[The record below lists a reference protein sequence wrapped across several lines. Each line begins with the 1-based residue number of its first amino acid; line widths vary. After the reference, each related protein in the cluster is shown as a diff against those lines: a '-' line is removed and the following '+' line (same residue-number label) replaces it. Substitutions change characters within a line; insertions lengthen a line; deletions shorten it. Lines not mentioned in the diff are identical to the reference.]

1 MGCPCQRAIPPTH
14 RGVPHRLTPTLTP
27 PDCYPNFNSTSPGES
42 MTLKCTQ
49 LLRRLL
55 GNNSMRRK
63 RRQRLLSLLLH
74 SGARS
79 LPSTYSGKTNS
90 AVNSNKRRRSRHL
103 QTKLRVNR
111 DTNNIHSTGTISNIR
126 INRKLLL
133 LPMGTS
139 KRTQGAS
146 QLQKKAA
153 RAGNLRDV
161 RFSDWIEHIC
171 QNMFS
176 LFCRRN
182 NLTFSQAR
190 KCDNGWRKQL
200 HKVLFISVFLL
211 VGLNRPT

>member
-1 MGCPCQRAIPPTH
+1 MEEQFALYYYFQVLFVIVGCPCQRAIPPTH
-14 RGVPHRLTPTLTP
+14 RAVPHRLAPTLTP
-27 PDCYPNFNSTSPGES
+27 RDCYPNFNSTSPGES
-42 MTLKCTQ
+42 TILKCTQ

-55 GNNSMRRK
+55 GNNSMKRK
-63 RRQRLLSLLLH
+63 RRQRLLSLPLH

-133 LPMGTS
+133 LPMVTS
-139 KRTQGAS
+139 KRIQGAS

-153 RAGNLRDV
+153 RAGDLRDV
-161 RFSDWIEHIC
+161 WFSYWC
-171 QNMFS
+171 GLN
-176 LFCRRN
+176 
-182 NLTFSQAR
+182 
-190 KCDNGWRKQL
+190 
-200 HKVLFISVFLL
+200 ISVKICFHYA
-211 VGLNRPT
+211 VGETI

>member
-27 PDCYPNFNSTSPGES
+27 PDCYLNFNSTSPGES
-42 MTLKCTQ
+42 MILKCTQ

-63 RRQRLLSLLLH
+63 RRQ
-74 SGARS
+74 
-79 LPSTYSGKTNS
+79 
-90 AVNSNKRRRSRHL
+90 RRRSRHL

-133 LPMGTS
+133 LPMVTS
-139 KRTQGAS
+139 KRIQGAS

-153 RAGNLRDV
+153 RAVNLRDV
-161 RFSDWIEHIC
+161 WFSDWC
-171 QNMFS
+171 GLN
-176 LFCRRN
+176 
-182 NLTFSQAR
+182 
-190 KCDNGWRKQL
+190 
-200 HKVLFISVFLL
+200 ISVKICFHYAISE
-211 VGLNRPT
+211 TI

>member
-1 MGCPCQRAIPPTH
+1 MGCPCQRVIPPTH

-55 GNNSMRRK
+55 GNNNSMKRK
-63 RRQRLLSLLLH
+63 RRQRLLSLRLH

-79 LPSTYSGKTNS
+79 LPSTYSDKTNS

-111 DTNNIHSTGTISNIR
+111 DINNIHSTGTISNIR

-133 LPMGTS
+133 LPMVIS
-139 KRTQGAS
+139 KRIQGAS

-153 RAGNLRDV
+153 RAVNLRDM
-161 RFSDWIEHIC
+161 RFSDWC
-171 QNMFS
+171 GLN
-176 LFCRRN
+176 
-182 NLTFSQAR
+182 
-190 KCDNGWRKQL
+190 
-200 HKVLFISVFLL
+200 ISVKRCFHYA
-211 VGLNRPT
+211 VGETI

>member
-27 PDCYPNFNSTSPGES
+27 PDCYPNFNSTSPGEL
-42 MTLKCTQ
+42 MILKCTQ

-63 RRQRLLSLLLH
+63 RRQ
-74 SGARS
+74 
-79 LPSTYSGKTNS
+79 
-90 AVNSNKRRRSRHL
+90 RRRSRHL

-133 LPMGTS
+133 LPMVTS

-153 RAGNLRDV
+153 RAGNLRDMW
-161 RFSDWIEHIC
+161 FSDW
-171 QNMFS
+171 
-176 LFCRRN
+176 CRLN
-182 NLTFSQAR
+182 
-190 KCDNGWRKQL
+190 
-200 HKVLFISVFLL
+200 ISVKIFFLYA
-211 VGLNRPT
+211 VSETI